1 MANSFL
7 NIIVFLITT
16 LIYYLIKPK
25 INLDIINDTEKYK
38 KYMKTNY
45 IYLAIYIL
53 LVIVVQFIIN
63 ASIITNTCGG
73 SISENMGAAG
83 LITFIP
89 WTLIFGSIIIVIL
102 LFPGFK
108 SAFSDV
114 IGYYYVSSSA
124 NKLLSDLLINQEVN
138 KILHPENEP
147 QQLNTSTDNTSTP
160 VLQPVSPQ
168 ENEINNKEP
177 NITGGNTKRKIK
189 GGNNTNID
197 EQKLQQ
203 VASAIVKICGNTSV
217 LINQIVPLN
226 FNKYWE
232 ILKPLIKPEYRDDKQ
247 KQTDLFDLVVTRDN
261 IGEAMWYI
269 YTGILLAMIVQL
281 KIVTRGCVNSVST
294 MQQNYQ
300 TYLKNEQATQASQDA
315 ATSTVYTV
323 T

>member
-7 NIIVFLITT
+7 NIIIFLITT

-63 ASIITNTCGG
+63 ASIISTTCGG

-138 KILHPENEP
+138 NILHPENE
-147 QQLNTSTDNTSTP
+147 QQQVNTSTDNTSTP
-160 VLQPVSPQ
+160 VMQPVSPQ

-197 EQKLQQ
+197 EPKLQQ
-203 VASAIVKICGNTSV
+203 AASAIVKICGNIEMINKNK
-217 LINQIVPLN
+217 LI
-226 FNKYWE
+226 Y
-232 ILKPLIKPEYRDDKQ
+232 LI
-247 KQTDLFDLVVTRDN
+247 
-261 IGEAMWYI
+261 
-269 YTGILLAMIVQL
+269 
-281 KIVTRGCVNSVST
+281 
-294 MQQNYQ
+294 
-300 TYLKNEQATQASQDA
+300 
-315 ATSTVYTV
+315 
-323 T
+323 